1 MLYNV
6 SVKSAMGFILLR
18 SGNEASSAVLTLT
31 LIIPDK
37 KERKSELNTHSI
49 TFVFSV
55 NLEIEPIQRPTAIP
69 NRFAYSKRMS
79 VAAKSVI
86 RLIFNTTIT

>member
-1 MLYNV
+1 
-6 SVKSAMGFILLR
+6 MGFILLR
-18 SGNEASSAVLTLT
+18 IGNEASSAVLTLT

-55 NLEIEPIQRPTAIP
+55 NFGIEPIQRPKAVP
-69 NRFAYSKRMS
+69 NRFA
-79 VAAKSVI
+79 
-86 RLIFNTTIT
+86 